1 MMSRAVASPSFSLVC
16 AHCTISHTI
25 FLHPFFCRQENN
37 FRAKACNFRTVV
49 VQYTSWFLPRRW
61 AAACVCEI
69 RVFHKRGQVFLR
81 SQQDQVLHGRILPIH
96 ATQAAPLNACFHQA
110 SAPRVRTKVT
120 SLWSGLLQIA
130 NPVRCFI
137 MTESVMNT
145 TRGAKPQGSPRR

>member
-1 MMSRAVASPSFSLVC
+1 MSTGNCKSLARDRNC
-16 AHCTISHTI
+16 SLFTI
-25 FLHPFFCRQENN
+25 FVHYFLHSIFPYMQEI
-37 FRAKACNFRTVV
+37 FRGSACIFSGSVI
-49 VQYTSWFLPRRW
+49 QYTSWFLPRRW
-61 AAACVCEI
+61 AAACVCEST
-69 RVFHKRGQVFLR
+69 RVPQKGF
-81 SQQDQVLHGRILPIH
+81 ILLKKPAKSSAARPH
-96 ATQAAPLNACFHQA
+96 PSNSCGWTAPLNACFHQA